1 MATQWLRRVWLLAAG
16 ASVLLLAACGGGD
29 VESQLSPTRVIAF
42 GDAMADLGQNAT
54 GRRYT
59 VNDGSVNNWTLF
71 VAQAYGQSLAPA
83 RAGGFS
89 YATGNAR
96 VTAKPGAAGD
106 TAAPTVTE
114 QIDTFLSAGGFTST
128 DLVLVNAGTSD
139 LIVQGRAAMEGTQ
152 TREQM
157 IANVGQAGRELG
169 AQVRRLVTAG
179 ARQVVVAGPYNLG
192 RSPWAKQTGQGGL
205 LEAASIEFNNKF
217 LLAVVDLGE
226 NVLYVDAA
234 QQYNVYEANP
244 ANHQLSDA
252 STLACTN
259 VDPGEGIGTGPGQVN
274 SLNCTTADVVQP
286 GTTTYNDF
294 LFADRVYPTPRGQRL
309 FGEHAFN
316 RIKERW

>member
-16 ASVLLLAACGGGD
+16 ASVLLLAACGGGE
-29 VESQLSPTRVIAF
+29 VESQLAPTRVIAF
-42 GDAMADLGQNAT
+42 GDGMADLGQNAT

-59 VNDGSVNNWTLF
+59 VNDGSVNNWTHH
-71 VAQAYGQSLAPA
+71 VAQAYGQSLTPA
-83 RAGGFS
+83 RSGGSS

-96 VTAKPGAAGD
+96 VTAKPGAGGD
-106 TAAPTVTE
+106 ASAPTVTE
-114 QIDTFLSAGGFTST
+114 QVDAFLAAGGFSST
-128 DLVLVNAGTSD
+128 DLVLVSAGTSD
-139 LIVQGRAAMEGTQ
+139 LIVEGRAAIEGRQ

-157 IANVGQAGRELG
+157 IANVGQAGRDLG
-169 AQVRRLVTAG
+169 AQVRRLVNAG

-205 LEAASIEFNNKF
+205 LEAASIEFNTRF
-217 LLAVVDLGE
+217 LVSVVDLGA

-234 QQYNVYEANP
+234 QQFNVYEANP
-244 ANHQLSDA
+244 ANYGLNNRSDP
-252 STLACTN
+252 ACTS
-259 VDPGEGIGTGPGQVN
+259 VDPGEGIGTGPSQVN

-286 GTTTYNDF
+286 GTAVYDTY

-316 RIKERW
+316 RVKERW